1 MITFIPTLVRP
12 AGRIFGS
19 WVVMATLPPLRE
31 RVDGLTGTTS
41 LLPSPEHLAQEARPD
56 AAVAIVGRLR
66 RGIYAHHR
74 SEVADLPV
82 RLDVDDDLAGNLLGT
97 PEVGDEV
104 GLLTG
109 QAGRVG
115 RLTRLEPMPIRFE
128 RWMRS

>member
-1 MITFIPTLVRP
+1 M
-12 AGRIFGS
+12 
-19 WVVMATLPPLRE
+19 
-31 RVDGLTGTTS
+31 
-41 LLPSPEHLAQEARPD
+41 
-56 AAVAIVGRLR
+56 AIVGRLR

-97 PEVGDEV
+97 LEAGDEV

-115 RLTRLEPMPIRFE
+115 RLARLELQWEHTHANQVRAVDALVGRGQHGLDPAQQGALGRLASRF
-128 RWMRS
+128 RGVAMLGVDGGGAVLLG